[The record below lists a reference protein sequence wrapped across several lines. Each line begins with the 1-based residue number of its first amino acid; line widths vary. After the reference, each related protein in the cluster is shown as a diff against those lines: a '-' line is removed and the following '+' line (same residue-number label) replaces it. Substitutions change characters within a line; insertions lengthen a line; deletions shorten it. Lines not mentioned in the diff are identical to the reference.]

1 MASKRKI
8 LRKIQLGILPPNAV
22 YDAISG
28 GTPIEETATVTPATV
43 DVETVVEAF
52 QTANPILSEE
62 EKPAKKTRTRKST
75 ARKKT
80 TKTKKNS

>member
-22 YDAISG
+22 SNAISG
-28 GTPIEETATVTPATV
+28 GTAIEEIVAATPTTV

-52 QTANPILSEE
+52 HAANPILLEE